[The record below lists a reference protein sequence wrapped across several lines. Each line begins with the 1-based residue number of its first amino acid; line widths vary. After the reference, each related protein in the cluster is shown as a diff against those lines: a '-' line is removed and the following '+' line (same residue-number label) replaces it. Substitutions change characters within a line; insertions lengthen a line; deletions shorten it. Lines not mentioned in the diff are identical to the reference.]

1 MTWFQNF
8 EKNWNKLKS
17 QYEERFYR
25 MWKYYLMA
33 VAASF
38 RIRMANSP
46 LTPISFSGRAC
57 REPRSNWEPA
67 MSRFSHR
74 VEAENSRSVRKANS
88 REVRF

>member
-17 QYEERFYR
+17 QYDERFYR

-38 RIRMANSP
+38 RSHKNGKFSSHANKLLGAGLS
-46 LTPISFSGRAC
+46 
-57 REPRSNWEPA
+57 
-67 MSRFSHR
+67 
-74 VEAENSRSVRKANS
+74 
-88 REVRF
+88 